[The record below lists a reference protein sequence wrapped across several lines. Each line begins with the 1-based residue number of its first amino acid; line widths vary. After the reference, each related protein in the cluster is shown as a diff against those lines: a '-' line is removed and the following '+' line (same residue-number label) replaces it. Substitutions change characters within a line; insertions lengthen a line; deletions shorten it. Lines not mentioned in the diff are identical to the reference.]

1 MDKTKANITHRNDK
15 EGTPSGRGMI
25 APFGKTVP
33 VVVLMAMNPALLNTA
48 ATKNNLQG
56 EEEHL
61 NMITMV
67 SPSKTVEPEEATYVM
82 SPKVEE
88 TQQAPKKAPYGW
100 ELFLQDTIVGVHK
113 GHNGLGDFDMV
124 YTNEKDDIESVSDV
138 YIVEK
143 EGWRGEPAKPVIAA
157 FHPPR
162 VYKLIHHDLGRD
174 KEFCGVVTHEHI
186 IDKNGNYVGKYE
198 KEIPLDDET
207 AQKLIDLVL
216 GHSKWKN
223 NTFIKIYKTKSE
235 HLQPFRKY

>member
-15 EGTPSGRGMI
+15 EGTPIGRGMI
-25 APFGKTVP
+25 APLGKTVP
-33 VVVLMAMNPALLNTA
+33 GVVLMAMNPALSNTA
-48 ATKNNLQG
+48 ATMNNLQG
-56 EEEHL
+56 EEGHL

-67 SPSKTVEPEEATYVM
+67 SPSKTPEAEKATYVM
-82 SPKVEE
+82 SPGVEE

-100 ELFLQDTIVGVHK
+100 RLFLQDTIVGVHK

-124 YTNEKDDIESVSDV
+124 YTNYNDDTGSVLDV
-138 YIVEK
+138 YIVEEPK
-143 EGWRGEPAKPVIAA
+143 EMPVPAW

-174 KEFCGVVTHEHI
+174 KEFCGVVTQEDI

-207 AQKLIDLVL
+207 AQKLIDLVM
-216 GHSKWKN
+216 GRSKWKN
-223 NTFIKIYKTKSE
+223 NTFIKIYQTNSE
-235 HLQPFRKY
+235 RLQPFRKY